1 MTALLTLTR
10 VAKLYGPRLIFKNV
24 CQSFGRGSL
33 TLLVGNNGSGKSTL
47 MRIMAGLAQ
56 PSAGEVRLADEAT
69 VGYVAHATFIYPGLT
84 AVENLTFWCRAYGL
98 ATQAGDI
105 MAALE
110 QVGLAPHAHER
121 AGLFSRGM
129 AQKLNLARVLLQKP
143 DLLLLDEPGTGL
155 DQTAMA
161 LLRSEMRAVRDRGG
175 CVVCISHDLQ
185 GDVPLADTVCR
196 MDRGRLAAMTPQEF
210 ASCCA

>member
-1 MTALLTLTR
+1 MSALLTLTR
-10 VAKLYGPRLIFKNV
+10 VAKLFGQRLIFKEV
-24 CQSFGRGSL
+24 SQSFGQGSL
-33 TLLVGNNGSGKSTL
+33 ALLVGNNGSGKSTL

-56 PSAGEVRLADEAT
+56 PSAGKVHLADEAT
-69 VGYVAHATFIYPGLT
+69 VGYVAHATLLYPGLT

-98 ATQAGDI
+98 ATQPKDI

-110 QVGLAPHAHER
+110 HVGLAAHAHER
-121 AGLFSRGM
+121 AGVFSRGM

-155 DQTAMA
+155 DQNAMA
-161 LLRSEMRAVRDRGG
+161 LLRTEMRAVRDRGG

-196 MDRGRLAAMTPQEF
+196 MHRGRLTAMTPQEF
-210 ASCCA
+210 AACCA